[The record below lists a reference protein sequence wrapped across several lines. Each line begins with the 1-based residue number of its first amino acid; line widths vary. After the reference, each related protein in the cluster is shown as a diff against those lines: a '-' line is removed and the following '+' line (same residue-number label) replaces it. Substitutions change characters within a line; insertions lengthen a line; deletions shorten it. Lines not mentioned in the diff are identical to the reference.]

1 MNKMFTAVA
10 ISQLAERGKLSFDDP
25 VSKYLS
31 TDWLP
36 REVGD
41 KVKIEHLLTHTS
53 GLGSHFTDELMNA
66 SRELYRDVDDYKPI
80 VAKQTPSFEAGT
92 DWGYSNAGFLLLGAI
107 VESVSGQTYFEYVRE
122 NVAKPAGMINTDCY
136 DMDRPIEN
144 LALGYIKEPATDD
157 QPEWRSNIFMH
168 VAKGGPAGG
177 GYSTVEDLLRFAQA
191 MRGGKLVSAE
201 TRERMWTPKPSSPT
215 YGYGFHLE
223 GQPGNRI
230 VGHSGG
236 FAGISSYLKIY
247 VEQGYTVAVMSNY
260 DRGATIVSGKIDE
273 LLKRLE

>member
-80 VAKQTPSFEAGT
+80 VARQTPSFEAGT

-177 GYSTVEDLLRFAQA
+177 GYSTVEDLLRSPRRCAAASWSAPKRANACGRQSRVHRLTATGFTSKVSRATASSDIAEVSQA
-191 MRGGKLVSAE
+191 SA
-201 TRERMWTPKPSSPT
+201 P
-215 YGYGFHLE
+215 
-223 GQPGNRI
+223 I
-230 VGHSGG
+230 
-236 FAGISSYLKIY
+236 
-247 VEQGYTVAVMSNY
+247 
-260 DRGATIVSGKIDE
+260 
-273 LLKRLE
+273 